1 MEKADVTGPWAV
13 VATEEFEEWMM
24 SLTDKQYVATKR
36 AINQLEQDGP
46 ALGRPYVDTIRNSRF
61 KNMKELRVSSQ
72 GTLRV
77 LFAFDPER
85 RAVLLLGGDKS
96 KDSRWN
102 DWYVRAIRRADELFE
117 EHLRKMGGK

>member
-1 MEKADVTGPWAV
+1 
-13 VATEEFEEWMM
+13 M
-24 SLTDKQYVATKR
+24 SLTDKQYDDTMD
-36 AINQLEQDGP
+36 AIGQLRLEGP
-46 ALGRPYVDTIRNSRF
+46 TLGRPYADTIRNSRF

-72 GTLRV
+72 GALRV

-102 DWYVRAIRRADELFE
+102 DWYIGAIRRADELFE
-117 EHLRKMGGK
+117 DVMDKVADLQDS

>member
-1 MEKADVTGPWAV
+1 MN
-13 VATEEFEEWMM
+13 
-24 SLTDKQYVATKR
+24 LTDKQYAATQR

-46 ALGRPYVDTIRNSRF
+46 ALGRPFVDTIRNSRF

-72 GTLRV
+72 GALRV
-77 LFAFDPER
+77 LFAFDPTR

-102 DWYVRAIRRADELFE
+102 DWYVDAIHRADDLFE
-117 EHLRKMGGK
+117 EHLRKIGDK

>member
-1 MEKADVTGPWAV
+1 MN
-13 VATEEFEEWMM
+13 
-24 SLTDKQYVATKR
+24 LTDKQRSATWR
-36 AINQLEQDGP
+36 AISRLEQKGP
-46 ALGRPYVDTIRNSRF
+46 TLGRPYVDTIRNSRF

-72 GTLRV
+72 GALRV

-102 DWYVRAIRRADELFE
+102 DWYVDAIQRADTLFQ
-117 EHLRKMGGK
+117 EHIRKLGEK

>member
-1 MEKADVTGPWAV
+1 VESADVTGPWAV

-24 SLTDKQYVATKR
+24 SLTDKQYAATMR
-36 AINQLEQDGP
+36 AISRLEQVGP
-46 ALGRPYVDTIRNSRF
+46 TSGRPYADTIRNSRF

-72 GTLRV
+72 GALRV

-102 DWYVRAIRRADELFE
+102 DWYVDAIQRADNLFQ
-117 EHLRKMGGK
+117 EHIRKLGEK

>member
-1 MEKADVTGPWAV
+1 
-13 VATEEFEEWMM
+13 M
-24 SLTDKQYVATKR
+24 SLSRKQNDDTKD
-36 AINQLEQDGP
+36 AIGLLQREGP
-46 ALGRPYVDTIRNSRF
+46 TLGRPYVDTIRNSRF

-72 GTLRV
+72 GALRV

-102 DWYVRAIRRADELFE
+102 DWYVDAIQRADNLFQ
-117 EHLRKMGGK
+117 EHIRKLGDK

>member
-1 MEKADVTGPWAV
+1 
-13 VATEEFEEWMM
+13 M

-72 GTLRV
+72 GALRV

-102 DWYVRAIRRADELFE
+102 DWYVDAIQRADNLFQQ
-117 EHLRKMGGK
+117 HLRKLGGK

>member
-1 MEKADVTGPWAV
+1 MTGPWTV

-24 SLTDKQYVATKR
+24 TLSDKQRNDTKD
-36 AINQLEQDGP
+36 AIGQLRQDGP
-46 ALGRPYVDTIRNSRF
+46 TLGRPFVDTIRNSRF

-72 GTLRV
+72 GALRV
-77 LFAFDPER
+77 LFAFDPTR

-102 DWYVRAIRRADELFE
+102 DWYVGAIRRADELFE
-117 EHLRKMGGK
+117 EHIRKLGDK

>member
-1 MEKADVTGPWAV
+1 MN
-13 VATEEFEEWMM
+13 
-24 SLTDKQYVATKR
+24 LTDKQRNDTKD
-36 AINQLEQDGP
+36 AIGQLRQDGP
-46 ALGRPYVDTIRNSRF
+46 TLGRPFVDTIRNSRF

-72 GTLRV
+72 GAHRV

-102 DWYVRAIRRADELFE
+102 DWYVGAIRRADELFE
-117 EHLRKMGGK
+117 EHIRKLGDK

>member
-1 MEKADVTGPWAV
+1 VTGPWAV

-24 SLTDKQYVATKR
+24 SLTDKQYAATMR
-36 AINQLEQDGP
+36 AIFRLEQTGP
-46 ALGRPYVDTIRNSRF
+46 TLGRPYADTIRNSRF

-72 GTLRV
+72 GALRV

-102 DWYVRAIRRADELFE
+102 DWYVDAIQRADNLFQQ
-117 EHLRKMGGK
+117 HLRKLGEK

>member
-1 MEKADVTGPWAV
+1 
-13 VATEEFEEWMM
+13 M
-24 SLTDKQYVATKR
+24 SLTDKQRSATWR
-36 AINQLEQDGP
+36 AISRLEQKGP
-46 ALGRPYVDTIRNSRF
+46 TLGRPYVDTIRNSRF

-72 GTLRV
+72 GALRV

-102 DWYVRAIRRADELFE
+102 DWYVDAIQRADTLFQD
-117 EHLRKMGGK
+117 HIRKLGEK

>member
-1 MEKADVTGPWAV
+1 MNLSRKQRSD
-13 VATEEFEEWMM
+13 
-24 SLTDKQYVATKR
+24 TDD
-36 AINQLEQDGP
+36 AIEQLHQDGP
-46 ALGRPYVDTIRNSRF
+46 TLGRPYVDTIRNSRF

-72 GTLRV
+72 GALRV

-102 DWYVRAIRRADELFE
+102 DWYVGAIRRADDLFE
-117 EHLRKMGGK
+117 EHIRKLGEK

>member
-1 MEKADVTGPWAV
+1 MV
-13 VATEEFEEWMM
+13 VTEEFEEWMM
-24 SLTDKQYVATKR
+24 SLTNKQYDDTMDAMKYLR
-36 AINQLEQDGP
+36 QEGP
-46 ALGRPYVDTIRNSRF
+46 TLGRPYVDTIRNSRF

-72 GTLRV
+72 GALRV

-102 DWYVRAIRRADELFE
+102 DWYVGAIRRADELFE
-117 EHLRKMGGK
+117 EHLHKIGDK

>member
-1 MEKADVTGPWAV
+1 MTGPWAV

-24 SLTDKQYVATKR
+24 SLTDKQYAATQR

-61 KNMKELRVSSQ
+61 KNMKELRISSQ
-72 GTLRV
+72 GALRV

-85 RAVLLLGGDKS
+85 RAVLFLGGDKS
-96 KDSRWN
+96 EDSRWN
-102 DWYVRAIRRADELFE
+102 DWYVGAIQRADDLFE
-117 EHLRKMGGK
+117 EHVRKLGDR

>member
-1 MEKADVTGPWAV
+1 MN
-13 VATEEFEEWMM
+13 
-24 SLTDKQYVATKR
+24 LTDKQRSATWR
-36 AINQLEQDGP
+36 AISRLEQKGP
-46 ALGRPYVDTIRNSRF
+46 TLGRPYVDTIRNSRF

-72 GTLRV
+72 GALRV

-102 DWYVRAIRRADELFE
+102 DWYVGAIRRADELFE
-117 EHLRKMGGK
+117 EHLHKIGDK